1 MKEKIENNIPIF
13 KEGNTDRYIKLK
25 EMTFVNIGLYVNS
38 RFQEDRA
45 IPFIDIFVNKLKS
58 IIRYDTK
65 IAIKDK
71 TGKIFE
77 RSLCLY
83 EHNSLLWDI
92 GDGNDGLAINGIDKI
107 RLYDKGSYTVDD
119 LIIDI
124 SKEELNAKF
133 REIRDW
139 QKSIYRKM
147 THLDDF

>member
-1 MKEKIENNIPIF
+1 MNEEIENNIPHL
-13 KEGNTDRYIKLK
+13 KEGNTDRYVQLK
-25 EMTFVNIGLYVNS
+25 ETTFVKIGLYVNS

-45 IPFIDIFVNKLKS
+45 IPFIDILVYKFKS
-58 IIRYDTK
+58 LVRYETK
-65 IAIKDK
+65 IAIKDMD
-71 TGKIFE
+71 GKVFE

-92 GDGNDGLAINGIDKI
+92 GDGNDSLAINGIDKI
-107 RLYDKGSYTVDD
+107 RLYDKGSYIVDD
-119 LIIDI
+119 LIINI

>member
-1 MKEKIENNIPIF
+1 M
-13 KEGNTDRYIKLK
+13 
-25 EMTFVNIGLYVNS
+25 
-38 RFQEDRA
+38 
-45 IPFIDIFVNKLKS
+45 DIFVDKSKS
-58 IIRYDTK
+58 IIRYDKK

-71 TGKIFE
+71 NGKIFE

-83 EHNSLLWDI
+83 NRNSLLWDI
-92 GDGNDGLAINGIDKI
+92 GDGNDGLSINGIDKI
-107 RLYDKGSYTVDD
+107 RLYDKGCYKVVD

-124 SKEELNAKF
+124 STEELNAKF

>member
-1 MKEKIENNIPIF
+1 MKEEIENNIPHL
-13 KEGNTDRYIKLK
+13 KEGNTDRYVQLK
-25 EMTFVNIGLYVNS
+25 KTTFLKIGLYVNS

-45 IPFIDIFVNKLKS
+45 IPFIGIFVNKLKS

-65 IAIKDK
+65 IAIKDMD
-71 TGKIFE
+71 GKVFE

-92 GDGNDGLAINGIDKI
+92 GDGNDGLAINGIYKI
-107 RLYDKGSYTVDD
+107 RLYNKGFYTVDD
-119 LIIDI
+119 LIINI

>member
-1 MKEKIENNIPIF
+1 MKEEIENNIPLL
-13 KEGNTDRYIKLK
+13 KEGNTDRYVQLK
-25 EMTFVNIGLYVNS
+25 ETTFVKIGLYVNS

-45 IPFIDIFVNKLKS
+45 IPYIDIFVDKTKS
-58 IIRYDTK
+58 IIRYDNK

-71 TGKIFE
+71 TGTIFE

-107 RLYDKGSYTVDD
+107 RLYDKGSYKVVD

-124 SKEELNAKF
+124 STEELNAKF

>member
-1 MKEKIENNIPIF
+1 MKEEIENNIPLL
-13 KEGNTDRYIKLK
+13 KEGNTGRYVKLK
-25 EMTFVNIGLYVNS
+25 EMPFIKIGLYVNS
-38 RFQEDRA
+38 QFQEDRA
-45 IPFIDIFVNKLKS
+45 IPFIDIFVDKSKS
-58 IIRYDTK
+58 IIRYDKK

-83 EHNSLLWDI
+83 ERYSLLWDI

-107 RLYDKGSYTVDD
+107 RLYDKGSYKVVD

-124 SKEELNAKF
+124 STEELNAKF

>member
-1 MKEKIENNIPIF
+1 MNKEIKNNIPF
-13 KEGNTDRYIKLK
+13 LKEGNTDRYVKLK
-25 EMTFVNIGLYVNS
+25 EMPFSKIGLYVNS

-45 IPFIDIFVNKLKS
+45 IPFIDISDNKLKS
-58 IIRYDTK
+58 IIRYDNK

-71 TGKIFE
+71 TGKIIE

-92 GDGNDGLAINGIDKI
+92 GDGNDGLAIKGIDKI

-124 SKEELNAKF
+124 SEEELNAKF
-133 REIRDW
+133 REMRDW